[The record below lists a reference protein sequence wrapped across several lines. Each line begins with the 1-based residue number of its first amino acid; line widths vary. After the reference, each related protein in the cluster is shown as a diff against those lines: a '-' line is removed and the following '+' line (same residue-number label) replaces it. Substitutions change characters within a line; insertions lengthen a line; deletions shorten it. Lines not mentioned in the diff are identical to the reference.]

1 MEGEPRGRCREGSA
15 AALLLLLLQF
25 AQPLS
30 LLSLRVQSGV
40 AEPISKLLDPKF
52 SPGVTAEE
60 EYPPAVTWELLGLHE

>member
-1 MEGEPRGRCREGSA
+1 MDGGRAPRQVQGSA

-60 EYPPAVTWELLGLHE
+60 EYPPAVTWELGLHE